1 MKDLD
6 EKIKPNLHFLLRW
19 VNLYKE
25 EWGVENEVSK
35 ELQQCLLYVSFLQDR
50 VKQLELYNECF
61 RKIIEQEN
69 DQKCQTKKN

>member
-6 EKIKPNLHFLLRW
+6 EKIKPNLPFLRRW
-19 VNLYKE
+19 VKLYKE

-50 VKQLELYNECF
+50 VKQLVLYNECF

-69 DQKCQTKKN
+69 EQKCLTKKN

>member
-1 MKDLD
+1 MKDLE
-6 EKIKPNLHFLLRW
+6 EKIKPNLAFLRKW
-19 VNLYKE
+19 VKLYKE

-69 DQKCQTKKN
+69 EQKCQTKKN

>member
-6 EKIKPNLHFLLRW
+6 EKIKPNLPFFRKW
-19 VNLYKE
+19 VKMYKE
-25 EWGVENEVSK
+25 EWGAENEVSK

-61 RKIIEQEN
+61 QKIIEQDK

>member
-6 EKIKPNLHFLLRW
+6 DKIKPNLPFLRKW
-19 VNLYKE
+19 AKLYTDEYGIK
-25 EWGVENEVSK
+25 NEVAN

-61 RKIIEQEN
+61 QKIIEE
-69 DQKCQTKKN
+69 DLDK